1 MKTYLVSAVCHKS
14 VEIEAKN
21 LKEATKLGRETIG
34 LLTDSSN
41 VMILEITP
49 LERQILN
56 AVASE
61 SNVTVTTVTESLSE
75 SQPVQASE
83 PVSNDAKVQ
92 VLTCAKCEK
101 TWERPAQR
109 GRKPVNCPEC

>member
-14 VEIEAKN
+14 VEVEAKN

-56 AVASE
+56 AVATE
-61 SNVTVTTVTESLSE
+61 SNVTVATVTEAISE
-75 SQPVQASE
+75 NPVTV
-83 PVSNDAKVQ
+83 PVEAKVQ
-92 VLTCAKCEK
+92 VLTCGKCEN

-109 GRKPVNCPEC
+109 GRKPVNCPECN

>member
-14 VEIEAKN
+14 VEVEAKN

-56 AVASE
+56 TVAAE
-61 SNVTVTTVTESLSE
+61 SNVTVTTVAENLGE
-75 SQPVQASE
+75 SQPVAA
-83 PVSNDAKVQ
+83 PVGESKVQ
-92 VLTCAKCEK
+92 VLTCSKCEK
-101 TWERPAQR
+101 IWERPAQR
-109 GRKPVNCPEC
+109 GRKPVNCPECN

>member
-49 LERQILN
+49 LERQLLN
-56 AVASE
+56 TVATE
-61 SNVTVTTVTESLSE
+61 SNVTVATVAENIGE
-75 SQPVQASE
+75 SQPAA
-83 PVSNDAKVQ
+83 VSNDAKVQ
-92 VLTCAKCEK
+92 VLVCGNCEK